1 MLPAIKLLHT
11 VIWALLAGSIVAL
24 PVAGVLRRFRWAAT
38 ITVVILLEC
47 GVLAANGGRC
57 PLTDLAAKYTADRRP
72 NFDIYLPSWLAE
84 HNKVIFGTLFVVGEG
99 VVVACWLMSYVW
111 ARKPPQPGDAGLR

>member
-1 MLPAIKLLHT
+1 MTAIKILHT
-11 VIWALLAGSIVAL
+11 VIWAFLAAGILVL
-24 PVAGVLRRFRWAAT
+24 PVAGVSRRFRWAA
-38 ITVVILLEC
+38 ILTVIILLEC

-57 PLTDLAAKYTADRRP
+57 PLTDLAARYTIDRNS

-99 VVVACWLMSYVW
+99 VVVACWLTGRS
-111 ARKPPQPGDAGLR
+111 AAERRSFG